1 MRSFPYAREDVL
13 LMTNPFLLSHFQVN
27 EINIDYSNCEFTP
40 SQNESASIN
49 FTNLSSSSYIY
60 KLSVLDSHEQ
70 VDPPQ
75 YAFYNRTGADGVT
88 NGTMLQCRLRFDVP
102 AEIKAPVM
110 LYYKLTNFNQ
120 NHRRYVKSVSL
131 DQLLGKKPS
140 DTPLSNDCKPLDK
153 VRDQDGNVKVYYPC
167 GMIANSMFNGESS
180 WPRSGHYAI
189 GQHGYLYRSRA
200 HAD

>member
-1 MRSFPYAREDVL
+1 MRSSPFSFRDDL
-13 LMTNPFLLSHFQVN
+13 LLTIPISCGVSHIQVN

-40 SQNESASIN
+40 DQNSSSSRS
-49 FTNLSSSSYIY
+49 FTNLSSSEYIY
-60 KLSVLDSHEQ
+60 KLSVVDSHTQ

-75 YAFYNRTGADGVT
+75 YAFVNQTGKLDVT
-88 NGTMLQCRLRFDVP
+88 NSTRQQCVLHFDVP

-140 DTPLSNDCKPLDK
+140 DTSLSNDCKPLDK
-153 VRDQDGNVKVYYPC
+153 DGNKVIYPC
-167 GMIANSMFNGESS
+167 GMIANSMFNGT
-180 WPRSGHYAI
+180 
-189 GQHGYLYRSRA
+189 
-200 HAD
+200 